1 MMHTPPMLEIRFPS
15 YTSGG
20 PPRCGPKSTLAGV
33 VYLNIAEP
41 LTASCLSL
49 NLVGS
54 ERISLAPSSVNIT
67 TAVSSA
73 VFPKER
79 SVKKIYFNQT
89 SILWGDSKLR
99 TEGELAAGIHMFH
112 FSCEFPRVNYP
123 QSKTTA
129 EYVIKYVLQAK
140 LLNARSSRESTITTA
155 TQPITYVPETVAPI
169 IGPRGGGADDVGP
182 RSYTFCDNAVDIDE
196 QQWAF
201 HVQAMGLQQAFRPGD
216 TVDLQLRITG
226 QRPLRKARFS
236 VVEQTD
242 CFYPQV
248 PSPQEE
254 QLDLGRRLWT
264 SRRSLSGPTDLAFE
278 RDSCVLV
285 PDLCSEHMDTA
296 RVRGMGGGGG
306 NATYYAHLRVQLPR
320 DLTLLHE
327 TGYLR
332 FTCFAELTLL
342 SSASWGGHTRRAV
355 VRLPIPVATRVL
367 AEPPFAGDPAG
378 SVRGSSS
385 LGGCDV
391 GGRRGTSASSAHTVV
406 DAPGV
411 LHEHTA
417 AAAALEAL
425 GEQAPV
431 VRRGRSIV
439 DLGARLQQLI
449 PRRTQS
455 SALGIQGIQGG
466 GGGAMAGWA
475 HRPNMRSASHGRP
488 LADHPPMWS
497 AFDMPPLPAAAA
509 TPASSTQ
516 SSVYSSPMAQPAV
529 LAGDP
534 SSPASIAATVT
545 SLGGGG
551 YPADSPSA
559 MLTMGAARPGFS
571 MTFLARLPELYH
583 ADANAQA
590 LAALVGGKQ
599 PDPNG
604 VIPSAIVRSSAASS
618 TAAAAGLP
626 HFAGSSLLSSRRS
639 SRMSV
644 QSVAGV
650 MSASECVRPQI
661 EAIMT
666 SYRDPV
672 TSHVSTWSALG
683 AQRDSGVSKSSSTTQ
698 HSSARYSR
706 MSSMSVSSN
715 DTACAASSGGGGQF
729 SLAKDFATP
738 PLPQPPLPHVAAID
752 ASPARHCERPF

>member
-67 TAVSSA
+67 TAASA

-99 TEGELAAGIHMFH
+99 TEDELAAGIHMFH

-123 QSKTTA
+123 QSQTTA

-140 LLNARSSRESTITTA
+140 LLNSRASRESIITTA
-155 TQPITYVPETVAPI
+155 TQPITYIPETIAPI
-169 IGPRGGGADDVGP
+169 GLRGADDVGP
-182 RSYTFCDNAVDIDE
+182 SYTFCDNAVDIE
-196 QQWAF
+196 EMQWAF
-201 HVQAMGLQQAFRPGD
+201 HVHAIGLQQAFKPGD

-226 QRPLRKARFS
+226 QRPLRKAKFS
-236 VVEQTD
+236 VIEQTD

-248 PSPQEE
+248 PDPQEE
-254 QLDLGRRLWT
+254 QLDLGRRLWS
-264 SRRSLSGPTDLAFE
+264 SRKSLNGPTDLAFE

-285 PDLCSEHMDTA
+285 PDLCSEHMDTTRA
-296 RVRGMGGGGG
+296 RGGS
-306 NATYYAHLRVQLPR
+306 TYYAHLRVQLPK

-342 SSASWGGHTRRAV
+342 SSSSWGGHMRRAV
-355 VRLPIPVATRVL
+355 IRIPIPIATRL
-367 AEPPFAGDPAG
+367 LTEPLGDPMG
-378 SVRGSSS
+378 TVRGS
-385 LGGCDV
+385 LFNCDS
-391 GGRRGTSASSAHTVV
+391 GKRGTSASSAHTVV
-406 DAPGV
+406 DGPQFSDQAMDGS
-411 LHEHTA
+411 
-417 AAAALEAL
+417 

-439 DLGARLQQLI
+439 DFGARLQQLI

-455 SALGIQGIQGG
+455 SALGIQGV
-466 GGGAMAGWA
+466 GGAMSGWSQ
-475 HRPNMRSASHGRP
+475 RPNMRSASHGRS
-488 LADHPPMWS
+488 LADQPSWNG
-497 AFDMPPLPAAAA
+497 FDMPPLPTA
-509 TPASSTQ
+509 TPASSAK
-516 SSVYSSPMAQPAV
+516 SSVYNSPLTQPAM
-529 LAGDP
+529 LSADAP
-534 SSPASIAATVT
+534 SPVSIAATITTMSGMHPDDST
-545 SLGGGG
+545 SI
-551 YPADSPSA
+551 
-559 MLTMGAARPGFS
+559 LTAGTARPGFS
-571 MTFLARLPELYH
+571 MTFLVRLRELYH

-590 LAALVGGKQ
+590 LVALISGKH
-599 PDPNG
+599 PDPNS
-604 VIPSAIVRSSAASS
+604 VIPSAIVRSSAS
-618 TAAAAGLP
+618 TGAGP
-626 HFAGSSLLSSRRS
+626 SFAGSSLLSSRRN

-644 QSVAGV
+644 QSVSGV
-650 MSASECVRPQI
+650 MSSSESVRPQI

-683 AQRDSGVSKSSSTTQ
+683 AQRDSGASKSTMQSS
-698 HSSARYSR
+698 RYSR

-715 DTACAASSGGGGQF
+715 DTACASSGGGQF
-729 SLAKDFATP
+729 SLAKDIITP
-738 PLPQPPLPHVAAID
+738 PLPQPPLPHLSTID
-752 ASPARHCERPF
+752 GSPARHSERPF